1 MATDYNKL
9 KVVDLR
15 AELKSRGLPTNGLK
29 AELVAR
35 LEDAESGSP
44 NDDDAADPTDP
55 TDPTD
60 PADEADPPPTTDNQE
75 AVPLTQDKP
84 SGLQEA
90 VVQPENEAVVNDSPL
105 DDVQD
110 NAPAVSEAPVS
121 NGDSAV
127 AASEAPESTVQD
139 SEPLSTTVHS
149 TESTVAD
156 YADPAEDSQDSQK
169 RRRRSTTPVPD
180 ADEIARKRAK
190 IEAGEE
196 LSTAVDVEDLPV
208 AKEEMVQQP
217 ETNEV
222 EMADN
227 NQSIVEEAATTNADA
242 GQLQDDKPENNQGD
256 FQNGEQGDLLMPDHQ
271 GLVQDQPS
279 PVRSEQQSDTHME
292 DDEPLLPAADA
303 ERDVEPSIHP
313 ATAALYI
320 KNFMR
325 PLRPQQVQD
334 YLVQLATPAGQD
346 LDDRSIVDFY
356 LDNIRTHTLVVFN
369 TTSAASRVRTALH
382 GTVWPEESTRKPL
395 WVDYFPPE
403 LFDEWVDAESAGR
416 GGRGSFNRFE
426 VIYDEDRDGTVT
438 VRLEEGGAAPP
449 TAKEP
454 PSQTSERKMS
464 IPTGPRGMSGIEGA
478 PLGPRGF
485 QSGGRGPP
493 MQSGRLNERAGLPS
507 TTRAF
512 PSITYMPVS
521 EEIVARRL
529 AAIADAKTKDN
540 DRDFGK
546 DYRRYFFERGDMLV
560 DRGPEIFLGIRPP
573 HRERERRRGGGG
585 GGGGGGD
592 FGGGRPDGGRRRR
605 GGGGG
610 RRNNRDGPMPMPH
623 GVPRGGDRY
632 RGAASSGPAFDER
645 GGDRYRGDGYGRY

>member
-35 LEDAESGSP
+35 LEEAESGAIE
-44 NDDDAADPTDP
+44 NDDA
-55 TDPTD
+55 
-60 PADEADPPPTTDNQE
+60 EEVPPTTDEHE
-75 AVPLTQDKP
+75 AVPPTQHE
-84 SGLQEA
+84 SNESAEA
-90 VVQPENEAVVNDSPL
+90 VIQPEVENEAGVDDTVVEDA
-105 DDVQD
+105 QD
-110 NAPAVSEAPVS
+110 NAPAASEPPVP

-127 AASEAPESTVQD
+127 ATEEPTASTVQD
-139 SEPLSTTVHS
+139 TEPLTTGVDS
-149 TESTVAD
+149 VASSVQLE
-156 YADPAEDSQDSQK
+156 ASGVPSPSEALQDSQK
-169 RRRRSTTPVPD
+169 RRRRSTTPAPD
-180 ADEIARKRAK
+180 PDEVARKRTRH
-190 IEAGEE
+190 ESGE
-196 LSTAVDVEDLPV
+196 DVSIAPDGEDLPV
-208 AKEEMVQQP
+208 AKEEVISQP
-217 ETNEV
+217 EKNEV
-222 EMADN
+222 EMVDN
-227 NQSIVEEAATTNADA
+227 SQNVAEEAAATNAADA
-242 GQLQDDKPENNQGD
+242 GQLHDNKLENNQGD
-256 FQNGEQGDLLMPDHQ
+256 SHNGEQGDVLMPDHQ
-271 GLVQDQPS
+271 DLDQDRPYA
-279 PVRSEQQSDTHME
+279 RSEHQSDTHME
-292 DDEPLLPAADA
+292 DDQPQISATEV

-313 ATAALYI
+313 ATTALYI

-334 YLVQLATPAGQD
+334 YLVQLATPAGSD
-346 LDDRSIVDFY
+346 SDDRAVVDFY
-356 LDNIRTHTLVVFN
+356 LDNIRTHSLVVFN

-403 LFDEWVDAESAGR
+403 MFDEWVDTESAGR

-426 VIYDEDRDGTVT
+426 VMYDEDRDGNVMT
-438 VRLEEGGAAPP
+438 RLEDVGAAPP
-449 TAKEP
+449 TAKAP

-485 QSGGRGPP
+485 QTGGRGPP
-493 MQSGRLNERAGLPS
+493 MQSSRLDRMDSQN

-512 PSITYMPVS
+512 PTISYNPVP
-521 EEIVARRL
+521 EEVADRRL
-529 AAIADAKTKDN
+529 AAIADAKTKDY

-546 DYRRYFFERGDMLV
+546 EYRRYFFERGDLLRSSWASDPLTESASADAVAAAVEVDTILAEV
-560 DRGPEIFLGIRPP
+560 DRMADAAE
-573 HRERERRRGGGG
+573 EA
-585 GGGGGGD
+585 
-592 FGGGRPDGGRRRR
+592 

-632 RGAASSGPAFDER
+632 RGAASSGPAFDDR
-645 GGDRYRGDGYGRY
+645 GGDRYRGNGYGRY

>member
-9 KVVDLR
+9 KVVDLK

-35 LEDAESGSP
+35 LEDAESGCTD
-44 NDDDAADPTDP
+44 NDDA
-55 TDPTD
+55 
-60 PADEADPPPTTDNQE
+60 EEVPTTTNEPE
-75 AVPLTQDKP
+75 AVPTTQDGSNELKEVAVQSEP
-84 SGLQEA
+84 EDEA
-90 VVQPENEAVVNDSPL
+90 GVDDTVVEDAP
-105 DDVQD
+105 D
-110 NAPAVSEAPVS
+110 NAPPASEAPVA
-121 NGDSAV
+121 NGDIAV
-127 AASEAPESTVQD
+127 AASKPSNSTVQD
-139 SEPLSTTVHS
+139 TEPLATQVDSAASSIQPEPSAVPS
-149 TESTVAD
+149 PTEAL
-156 YADPAEDSQDSQK
+156 QDSQQ
-169 RRRRSTTPVPD
+169 RRRRSTTPAPD
-180 ADEIARKRAK
+180 PDEVARKRAK
-190 IEAGEE
+190 NESGEE
-196 LSTAVDVEDLPV
+196 VSTAPVAEDLPI
-208 AKEEMVQQP
+208 AKEEIIPQP
-217 ETNEV
+217 EKNEIDMV
-222 EMADN
+222 DDN
-227 NQSIVEEAATTNADA
+227 QNVVEEAATAKADA
-242 GQLQDDKPENNQGD
+242 GQLHNDKLENNQGD
-256 FQNGEQGDLLMPDHQ
+256 SQNGQQGDVLMPDHQ
-271 GLVQDQPS
+271 DLDQDRPYA
-279 PVRSEQQSDTHME
+279 RSEQQSDTHME
-292 DDEPLLPAADA
+292 DDQPKISAVDV

-334 YLVQLATPAGQD
+334 HLVQLATSAGSD
-346 LDDRSIVDFY
+346 LDDQAIVGFY
-356 LDNIRTHTLVVFN
+356 LDNIRTHSLVVFN

-403 LFDEWVDAESAGR
+403 MFDEWVDTESAGR

-426 VIYDEDRDGTVT
+426 VIYDEDRDGNMMA
-438 VRLEEGGAAPP
+438 RLEEGGAAPP
-449 TAKEP
+449 TANAP

-493 MQSGRLNERAGLPS
+493 MQQSGRLDRMESQN
-507 TTRAF
+507 TTRAL
-512 PSITYMPVS
+512 PSITYMPVP
-521 EEIVARRL
+521 EEVADRRL
-529 AAIADAKTKDN
+529 AAIADAKTKDY

-546 DYRRYFFERGDMLV
+546 EYKRYFFERGDQLV

-585 GGGGGGD
+585 GGFGQD

-632 RGAASSGPAFDER
+632 RGAASSGPAFDDR
-645 GGDRYRGDGYGRY
+645 GGDRYRGNGYGRY

>member
-35 LEDAESGSP
+35 LEGAENASA
-44 NDDDAADPTDP
+44 NDDGDDAADP
-55 TDPTD
+55 
-60 PADEADPPPTTDNQE
+60 PTTDDQE
-75 AVPLTQDKP
+75 AVPPTQDETD
-84 SGLQEA
+84 GLQEPA
-90 VVQPENEAVVNDSPL
+90 VQSEAEPENEAVVEDTVVE
-105 DDVQD
+105 DAQD
-110 NAPAVSEAPVS
+110 NAPAVSEAPTP
-121 NGDSAV
+121 NGDSTAV
-127 AASEAPESTVQD
+127 ASEPTTTMVQD
-139 SEPLSTTVHS
+139 AEPLAAPV
-149 TESTVAD
+149 
-156 YADPAEDSQDSQK
+156 DPAESSIRPEPSAVSIPSEDSQDSQK
-169 RRRRSTTPVPD
+169 RRRRSTTPAPD

-190 IEAGEE
+190 LVAGEE
-196 LSTAVDVEDLPV
+196 LSTDVVVEDLPV
-208 AKEEMVQQP
+208 AQEDNVPQP
-217 ETNEV
+217 EQNEV
-222 EMADN
+222 EMAGN
-227 NQSIVEEAATTNADA
+227 NQNVAEETATAIVDA
-242 GQLQDDKPENNQGD
+242 GRLQDDKLDNNQGD
-256 FQNGEQGDLLMPDHQ
+256 SQNGEQGDLLMPDHQ
-271 GLVQDQPS
+271 DLEQGRPS
-279 PVRSEQQSDTHME
+279 PARSEQQSDTHME
-292 DDEPLLPAADA
+292 DEEPQPYAAEV

-334 YLVQLATPAGQD
+334 YLIQLATPAGSD
-346 LDDRSIVDFY
+346 LDDRTIVDFY

-403 LFDEWVDAESAGR
+403 MYNDWVDTETAGR
-416 GGRGSFNRFE
+416 GGRGSYRRFE
-426 VIYDEDRDGTVT
+426 VTYNDNHDGTVET
-438 VRLEEGGAAPP
+438 RLEECDAAP
-449 TAKEP
+449 AAANAP
-454 PSQTSERKMS
+454 PSQTSERNMA

-485 QSGGRGPP
+485 QSGGRGP
-493 MQSGRLNERAGLPS
+493 MQSGRLNDRSDAQS
-507 TTRAF
+507 TTHAF
-512 PSITYMPVS
+512 PAIEYIPVPI
-521 EEIVARRL
+521 EIADRRL
-529 AAIADAKTKDN
+529 AAIADAKTKDY

-546 DYRRYFFERGDMLV
+546 EYRRYFFERGDLLV

-585 GGGGGGD
+585 GGD
-592 FGGGRPDGGRRRR
+592 FGGGRPDGRRRRR

-632 RGAASSGPAFDER
+632 RGAASSGPAFDDR
-645 GGDRYRGDGYGRY
+645 GGDRYRGNSYGRY

>member
-15 AELKSRGLPTNGLK
+15 AELKSRNLPTNGLK

-35 LEDAESGSP
+35 LQDAESGDTNNEDPEGIPSP
-44 NDDDAADPTDP
+44 TDEQEAVLHTQDENNGLEETPAQSEAVDDAA
-55 TDPTD
+55 
-60 PADEADPPPTTDNQE
+60 
-75 AVPLTQDKP
+75 
-84 SGLQEA
+84 
-90 VVQPENEAVVNDSPL
+90 VNDTIVEDPQ
-105 DDVQD
+105 DD
-110 NAPAVSEAPVS
+110 APALPEAPVS
-121 NGDSAV
+121 NVDETG
-127 AASEAPESTVQD
+127 AASEPSVSTAPDPGLATSADSAASSVQPEPSAVPSP
-139 SEPLSTTVHS
+139 SEAL
-149 TESTVAD
+149 
-156 YADPAEDSQDSQK
+156 QDSQK

-180 ADEIARKRAK
+180 RDEILRKRAK
-190 IEAGEE
+190 QESGVEAETVPFGEGQPV
-196 LSTAVDVEDLPV
+196 TA
-208 AKEEMVQQP
+208 EETIPQP
-217 ETNEV
+217 EEKEV
-222 EMADN
+222 EMVDN
-227 NQSIVEEAATTNADA
+227 NQVVAEEPAVTNADA
-242 GQLQDDKPENNQGD
+242 GQLHDDKLENNQGD
-256 FQNGEQGDLLMPDHQ
+256 SQNGEQGDVLMPDHQ
-271 GLVQDQPS
+271 DLDQDRPYA
-279 PVRSEQQSDTHME
+279 RSEGQSDTHME
-292 DDEPLLPAADA
+292 DQQPQVSASVV
-303 ERDVEPSIHP
+303 ERDVQPSIHP

-334 YLVQLATPAGQD
+334 HLAQLATPVGAD
-346 LDDRSIVDFY
+346 FDDRVVVDFY

-403 LFDEWVDAESAGR
+403 MFDEWVDAESAGR

-426 VIYDEDRDGTVT
+426 VIYDEDRDGNVT
-438 VRLEEGGAAPP
+438 ARLEEGSAAPP
-449 TAKEP
+449 ATKGP
-454 PSQTSERKMS
+454 PSQSSERKMS

-485 QSGGRGPP
+485 QSGSRGPP
-493 MQSGRLNERAGLPS
+493 MQPGSGRLDRMDSQS

-512 PSITYMPVS
+512 PSISYTPVPI
-521 EEIVARRL
+521 EIADRRL
-529 AAIADAKTKDN
+529 AAIADAKTKDF

-546 DYRRYFFERGDMLV
+546 EYRRYFFERGDLLV

-573 HRERERRRGGGG
+573 HRERERRRGGGQ
-585 GGGGGGD
+585 D

-632 RGAASSGPAFDER
+632 RGAASSGPAFDDR
-645 GGDRYRGDGYGRY
+645 GGDRYRGNGYGRY